1 MATDHKFADTLN
13 GLFNRIFRE
22 GTSALHSPKAAEAMR
37 KSTDLL
43 AKDIETKIKAVT
55 NEIVKKLQAGV
66 VRGFNLLEADNNE
79 LKKKNASLD
88 RKIAALQKR
97 VRVLEKK

>member
-1 MATDHKFADTLN
+1 MAIDHKFADTLN

-43 AKDIETKIKAVT
+43 AKEIDAKINAVA
-55 NEIVKKLQAGV
+55 NGLIKKLQAGV
-66 VRGFNLLEADNNE
+66 VRGFNLLEADN
-79 LKKKNASLD
+79 KKMEK
-88 RKIAALQKR
+88 KIDALR
-97 VRVLEKK
+97 RRVLALEKLNK